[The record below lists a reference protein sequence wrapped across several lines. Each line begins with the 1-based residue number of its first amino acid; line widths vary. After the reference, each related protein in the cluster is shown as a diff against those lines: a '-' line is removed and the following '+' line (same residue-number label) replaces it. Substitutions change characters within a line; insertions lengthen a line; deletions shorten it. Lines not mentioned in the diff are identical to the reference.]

1 MAPMDDA
8 FTKHLPLVH
17 SLVKRYR
24 GEYAESEDLFQ
35 VGCIGLLKA
44 LKGFDPGRNT
54 SFATYAVPFIAGEIK
69 MYLRGQGTVKYS
81 RAVKQQAG
89 RVKKVQEELEQRLG
103 RQPTLKE
110 LAAACQLEREEVLM
124 ALDASRLPLSLD
136 VESQG
141 QRAKLLAVPAET
153 EEVIDRLA
161 LQEALNNLPERE
173 RQVMFYRYFR
183 QQTQQQVAEILGL
196 SQMQISRIER
206 KVLHKLYRELSEE
219 PVRTRS

>member
-1 MAPMDDA
+1 MVPLDDA
-8 FTKHLPLVH
+8 FAKHLPLVH

-44 LKGFDPGRNT
+44 LKGFDPSRNT
-54 SFATYAVPFIAGEIK
+54 SFATYAVPVIAGEIK

-89 RVKKVQEELEQRLG
+89 RVKRVQAELEQRLG

-110 LAAACQLEREEVLM
+110 LAAACRLEQEEVLL
-124 ALDASRLPLSLD
+124 ALDALQQPLSLEA
-136 VESQG
+136 ESQE
-141 QRAKLLAVPAET
+141 QAAKLLAVPAET
-153 EEVIDRLA
+153 EEIIDRLA
-161 LQEALNNLPERE
+161 LREALSALPERE
-173 RQVMFYRYFR
+173 RQIMFYRYFR
-183 QQTQQQVAEILGL
+183 RQTQQQVAALLGL

-206 KVLHKLYRELSEE
+206 KVLQKLQRVLSEE
-219 PVRTRS
+219 PRR

>member
-54 SFATYAVPFIAGEIK
+54 AFATYAVPVIAGEIK

-81 RAVKQQAG
+81 RAVKQRRTCKDAG
-89 RVKKVQEELEQRLG
+89 G
-103 RQPTLKE
+103 TG
-110 LAAACQLEREEVLM
+110 AAPGA
-124 ALDASRLPLSLD
+124 AP
-136 VESQG
+136 
-141 QRAKLLAVPAET
+141 
-153 EEVIDRLA
+153 
-161 LQEALNNLPERE
+161 
-173 RQVMFYRYFR
+173 
-183 QQTQQQVAEILGL
+183 
-196 SQMQISRIER
+196 
-206 KVLHKLYRELSEE
+206 H
-219 PVRTRS
+219 